1 VLTAKRRGGLPGYSE
16 YQVTTNGPPYGGVC
30 KVNPQSGFT
39 LVTEFIFTCTNW
51 TDADLP
57 LKYEFIYFRNNDL
70 LNVVYKGQKNSE
82 YTKLPVGGKT
92 NNFTIDFRVRV
103 ADMFG
108 AFVEIKVPVQV
119 REMSVMS
126 VVLLVT
132 KACLLARH
140 FFFYLP
146 WS

>member
-1 VLTAKRRGGLPGYSE
+1 MY
-16 YQVTTNGPPYGGVC
+16 
-30 KVNPQSGFT
+30 PQSGFT

-70 LNVVYKGQKNSE
+70 LNVVYKGQKNGE
-82 YTKLPVGGKT
+82 YTKLPVGEKT

-103 ADMFG
+103 ADLFG
-108 AFVEIKVPVQV
+108 AFVEIEVPVQV
-119 REMSVMS
+119 REVSVIS

-132 KACLLARH
+132 KECLLARH
-140 FFFYLP
+140 FFFYLL
-146 WS
+146 